1 MRFVT
6 LAFAVSL
13 ISALVVSGA
22 PLSPSV
28 SHDLIALED
37 GEMPYPGMPH
47 RPKDPMSD
55 VDGESLRKRYVDEGV
70 FPPSR
75 PPRPD
80 PKTHVDGGS
89 LEKRYVDD
97 GTFPPSR
104 PPRPDPKSHAD
115 GEGLEKRDESGPIV
129 RPPWRPFPGKDP
141 KGHVDGE
148 GLGNTRIAEEG
159 PSVAT
164 I

>member
-6 LAFAVSL
+6 LAFAASL

-22 PLSPSV
+22 PLFPSV

-47 RPKDPMSD
+47 RPKDPMS
-55 VDGESLRKRYVDEGV
+55 
-70 FPPSR
+70 
-75 PPRPD
+75 
-80 PKTHVDGGS
+80 HVDGGS
-89 LEKRYVDD
+89 LEERYVDD

-104 PPRPDPKSHAD
+104 PPRPDPKSHPD

-141 KGHVDGE
+141 KSHVDGE
-148 GLGNTRIAEEG
+148 GLGK
-159 PSVAT
+159 
-164 I
+164 